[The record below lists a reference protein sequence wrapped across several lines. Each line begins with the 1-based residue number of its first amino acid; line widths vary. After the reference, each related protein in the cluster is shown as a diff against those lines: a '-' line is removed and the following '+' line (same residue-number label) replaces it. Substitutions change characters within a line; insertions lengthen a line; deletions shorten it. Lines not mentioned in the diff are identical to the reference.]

1 MEPKDP
7 SRRVDL
13 SELSSDLPEPGSL
26 SVEEEAEQRFVDA
39 LLGEILTVQA
49 SRRQERIAEIVAA
62 VPKRRSRLLRHPGWL
77 SAAAAAV
84 LLALVTLWA
93 VAAEPES
100 LLAFVQKAK
109 AESARAGDRR
119 YELRVQPALGRER
132 VRELYT
138 RGESAFVLRGSF
150 LWGQFVLGRNARQA
164 WLVPPLPRGP
174 VRVLDSPDSWD
185 RILEGQGLDLVTLDA
200 RELLQ
205 ELDPS
210 WQLIELPQP
219 DSTRLQLRA
228 DRRAQAGELR
238 RIELEA
244 EAATGKVLRMRAE
257 WGDPDAEQPRRR
269 LELRLVSEDPL
280 PANWFEHR
288 AHHESDRAVWELR

>member
-1 MEPKDP
+1 MPCSAK
-7 SRRVDL
+7 
-13 SELSSDLPEPGSL
+13 SS
-26 SVEEEAEQRFVDA
+26 
-39 LLGEILTVQA
+39 TVQA

-62 VPKRRSRLLRHPGWL
+62 VPKRRSRLLHHPGWL

-164 WLVPPLPRGP
+164 WLVPPLRG
-174 VRVLDSPDSWD
+174 S
-185 RILEGQGLDLVTLDA
+185 GAGA
-200 RELLQ
+200 RF
-205 ELDPS
+205 
-210 WQLIELPQP
+210 
-219 DSTRLQLRA
+219 TRFVGSHP
-228 DRRAQAGELR
+228 RRAGPR
-238 RIELEA
+238 P
-244 EAATGKVLRMRAE
+244 GHPGRA
-257 WGDPDAEQPRRR
+257 
-269 LELRLVSEDPL
+269 
-280 PANWFEHR
+280 
-288 AHHESDRAVWELR
+288 